1 MNYVEGLIILVG
13 MVIGTFCIK
22 EIIKT
27 VFVEIGLYKQKLN
40 KPYEK
45 AINNLFEGLNVLTD
59 KMGKL
64 LDLEMNKNSEAK
76 VNVNWDESLKE

>member
-1 MNYVEGLIILVG
+1 MSYVEGLVIIIG
-13 MVIGTFCIK
+13 MIIGTFCIK

-45 AINNLFEGLNVLTD
+45 VINNFFEGLNVLTD
-59 KMGKL
+59 KMGKI
-64 LDLEMNKNSEAK
+64 LDREMNKDSETK
-76 VNVNWDESLKE
+76 VEINWDESLKE

>member
-1 MNYVEGLIILVG
+1 MNYVEGLVIIIG

-27 VFVEIGLYKQKLN
+27 IFVEIGLYKQKLN

-45 AINNLFEGLNVLTD
+45 VINNFFEGLNVLTD

-64 LDLEMNKNSEAK
+64 LDREMNKDSETK
-76 VNVNWDESLKE
+76 VEINWDEGLKE